1 MSAFVDGCPRCKTL
15 DTMPSVSDLQAIKTA
30 LLTLYDAGGPNY
42 LSTML
47 DLPDSAIRWVLS

>member
-1 MSAFVDGCPRCKTL
+1 
-15 DTMPSVSDLQAIKTA
+15 MPSVSDLQAIKTA